1 MKKLFIILT
10 LIPIFFTSCNKDE
23 VGMNDETVE
32 VSFTSDL
39 TEEAMTRAASDLTV
53 NQIVCAVFDGNNEIP
68 ALRQT
73 KEITDPS
80 AINISLHLVKGRTYN
95 VVFWAMKDANYDVTD
110 MKAIKR
116 SATGSIN
123 ETDYDA
129 FTATTSITVQDAVTL
144 PLTLTRPLAQ
154 VNFGVTEL
162 DWNTALQ
169 FSQTPTTATIT
180 YQASD
185 TFNALTG
192 ETVLGST
199 EIIRRSSC
207 TGSAMS
213 VESVTYKH
221 LGTFYVLMSETERKT
236 LVDVTCNVLDQNATS
251 IRSISIPS
259 VPVQRNYKTNIVGG
273 LLAGTVSYQITL
285 KDFADEEINEEI
297 NEDI

>member
-10 LIPIFFTSCNKDE
+10 LIPVFFTSCNKDE
-23 VGMNDETVE
+23 VGMNDKTVE
-32 VSFTSDL
+32 VSFTAEL
-39 TEEAMTRAASDLTV
+39 PQEILTRASSELSVNTV
-53 NQIVCAVFDGNNEIP
+53 VCAVFEDGSEIE
-68 ALRQT
+68 ALRESKT
-73 KEITDPS
+73 ITDPS
-80 AINISLHLVKGRTYN
+80 AIEFGLPLVKGRSYN
-95 VVFWAMKDANYDVTD
+95 VVFWAMKDGNYDVTD

-162 DWNTALQ
+162 DWNTAALQ
-169 FSQTPTTATIT
+169 FSQKPTTATIT

-192 ETVLGST
+192 ETELGST

-221 LGTFYVLMSETERKT
+221 LGTFYVLMSETERET
-236 LVDVTCNVLDQNATS
+236 LDVTCNVLDQNATS
-251 IRSISIPS
+251 IRSDIRIPF

-273 LLAGTVSYQITL
+273 LLAGTVTYQITL
-285 KDFADEEINEEI
+285 KDFADEEINE
-297 NEDI
+297 DI

>member
-10 LIPIFFTSCNKDE
+10 LIPVFFTSCNKDE
-23 VGMNDETVE
+23 AGMNDETVE

-53 NQIVCAVFDGNNEIP
+53 NQIVCAVFDGNNEIT

-73 KEITDPS
+73 KAITDPS

-95 VVFWAMKDANYDVTD
+95 VVFWAMKDGNYDVTD

-221 LGTFYVLMSETERKT
+221 LGTFYVLMSETERET
-236 LVDVTCNVLDQNATS
+236 LDVTCNVLDQNATS
-251 IRSISIPS
+251 IRSDIRIPF

-273 LLAGTVSYQITL
+273 LLAGTVTYQITL
-285 KDFADEEINEEI
+285 KDFADEEINE
-297 NEDI
+297 DI